1 MIVWDKPKRVP
12 MRDSRG
18 QPGGGFHS
26 YQESAEPRGYIL
38 NMVPY
43 GDLCHMEAIHVD
55 GDGRCTFIGRVA
67 DIPVVLRATR
77 NEAAQKL
84 RAACDDHAVSIQ
96 PAPAAP

>member
-1 MIVWDKPKRVP
+1 MIRWADPRRVP
-12 MRDSRG
+12 VRDGRG

-26 YQESAEPRGYIL
+26 FQESIEPRGYIL
-38 NMVPY
+38 NMVPF
-43 GDLCHMEAIHVD
+43 GDLCHMEAMHVD
-55 GDGRCTFIGRVA
+55 EDDRCTFIGRVG

-84 RAACDDHAVSIQ
+84 RAACEAHAVSSR